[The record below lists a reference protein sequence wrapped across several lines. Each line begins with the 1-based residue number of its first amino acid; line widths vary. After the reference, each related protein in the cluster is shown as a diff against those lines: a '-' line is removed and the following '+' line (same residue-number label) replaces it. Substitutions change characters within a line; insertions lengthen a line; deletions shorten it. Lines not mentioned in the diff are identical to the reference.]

1 MFDCIPEDQKQSFP
15 CECGGSISKNAG
27 GGEWECD
34 TCEFTAEVE
43 SE

>member
-1 MFDCIPEDQKQSFP
+1 MFDSIPEDQKQGFP